1 LSFVSLHRSK
11 FQTYGTA
18 VIKKIDRYI
27 IGRLFITTIFMLLML
42 IIIFIIF
49 DFSENSEDFTDKGA
63 TFDEI
68 FGVYYLNYIPEII
81 RLIIPVA
88 VFIACLYL
96 TGQMA
101 ERLEIVAL
109 KAAGISLYRLLLPY
123 LIFAFIITGITSYMD
138 GYLIPDANKKRF
150 AFESEYLQ
158 GKSEKMDNNQLFRQE
173 SDQTIFKI
181 GFFNADESTGHRVD
195 VTTFAGDSIQ
205 QTMYIQ
211 RMIWKEQQKLWKLE
225 SVDKRIMTPGGYNH
239 VYIDSVDTTL
249 NIFPRDLARTT
260 SDIYQLTYPDARDYI
275 QSIKRSGAGNT
286 ERPKV
291 QLYGRYA
298 YPFSIIV
305 VTIVGFSLASVR
317 RKGGKGFYIASGLG
331 VSFLY
336 LALMKV
342 IEPFGGTGEIPPLL
356 AAVIPHFFFL
366 ILGLV
371 TLFRAR
377 K

>member
-1 LSFVSLHRSK
+1 MSFVSLHRSK

>member
-1 LSFVSLHRSK
+1 M
-11 FQTYGTA
+11 
-18 VIKKIDRYI
+18 IKKIDRYI
-27 IGRLFITTIFMLLML
+27 ISRLFGITLFMLLML

-63 TFDEI
+63 TFAEI

-96 TGQMA
+96 TGQMT
-101 ERLEIVAL
+101 ERLEIIAL
-109 KAAGISLYRLLLPY
+109 KAAGVSLYRLLVPY
-123 LIFAFIITGITSYMD
+123 LIFGFIITGITSYMD
-138 GYLIPDANKKRF
+138 GFVIPDANKKRI

-158 GKSEKMDNNQLFRQE
+158 GKSEKVDGNQLFRQE

-181 GFFNADESTGHRVD
+181 GFYNAEENIGHRID
-195 VTTFAGDSIQ
+195 ATTFAGDSIS

-211 RMIWKEQQKLWKLE
+211 RMIWSEEQQLWKLE
-225 SVDKRIMTPGGYNH
+225 NIDKRIMTPRGYQH
-239 VYIDSVDTTL
+239 VYIDSMDTTL
-249 NIFPRDLARTT
+249 NIYPRDLARTT
-260 SDIYQLTYPDARDYI
+260 SDIYQLTYPKARDYI
-275 QSIKRSGAGNT
+275 QSIERSGAGNV
-286 ERPKV
+286 ESPKV

-298 YPFSIIV
+298 YPFSVIV
-305 VTIVGFSLASVR
+305 VIIVGFSLASVR

-336 LALMKV
+336 LAMMKV
-342 IEPFGGTGEIPPLL
+342 IEPFGGTGDIPPIV
-356 AAVIPHFFFL
+356 AALIPHLFFL
-366 ILGLV
+366 LLGLGI
-371 TLFRAR
+371 LYNAR